1 MTRPAHSE
9 PAARPKAKRRT
20 ATGRSGTA
28 AKAIA
33 RDPAGRSSKRPRAG
47 GNNKTWKQKAEALA
61 RELRELRRQQQATS
75 DILRVIAS
83 SPTNLQPVL
92 DAVAKS
98 AASLCGG
105 NDAAIYRIDG
115 DVLLPVATTGPLS
128 AHPLPVKRTTVAG
141 RAVIDRKTI
150 HIDDILSRLDTDFP
164 DA

>member
-20 ATGRSGTA
+20 ATARPGTVAKSVARS
-28 AKAIA
+28 
-33 RDPAGRSSKRPRAG
+33 PAGRSSKRPRAG